1 MFRKIIA
8 ALCLFYTVS
17 ISATIPSDEKYR
29 VGVEDQLRIFVDR
42 HPELTVSVPV
52 GPDGFISYPLIGNV
66 QVAGLSREELRVKM
80 TELLVKYYKKPVV
93 SVVVEAYN
101 SFKVAV
107 LGEVGRPGLYVL
119 KSEPTVMHAISMAEG
134 PKDTA
139 SLSEAYL
146 KKADCVDLIRLDLYS
161 LLVKGDMTKNLEL
174 GPGDVIYIPQG
185 TKNQFYILGEVTHAG
200 VFPMKDGLT
209 LLEAIALAGSETDK
223 ALLRRISVVRKKEGK
238 TDPDI
243 YIVNAEKI
251 MREGKLEFNMKIEP
265 GDVIYVP
272 KSAKP
277 EWDRIAPMLTT
288 ISTTHALVSG
298 WEK

>member
-1 MFRKIIA
+1 MAGKILA
-8 ALCLFYTVS
+8 ALLLLYTVTLLGS
-17 ISATIPSDEKYR
+17 VVPSEEKYR

-42 HPELTVSVPV
+42 HSELTVSVPV
-52 GPDGFISYPLIGNV
+52 GPDGYISYPLIGNV
-66 QVAGLSREELRVKM
+66 QVLGLSREEVRLKM
-80 TELLVKYYKKPVV
+80 TQLLSKYYKNPMV
-93 SVVVEAYN
+93 SVVIEAYN

-107 LGEVGRPGLYVL
+107 LGEVGKPGLYVL

-146 KKADCVDLIRLDLYS
+146 KKADSSELLRLDLYS

-174 GPGDVIYIPQG
+174 GPGDVIYVPQG
-185 TKNQFYILGEVTHAG
+185 TKNQFYILGEVIKPG

-223 ALLRRISVVRKKEGK
+223 AMMRRISIVRKKEGK

-251 MREGKLEFNMKIEP
+251 IREGKLEFNMKIEP

-288 ISTTHALVSG
+288 ISTTHGLVKG
-298 WEK
+298 W